1 MAINLAS
8 KYSDQIAEVF
18 TRASFIKGKT
28 AETYDLTGVKTLKVY
43 TPITVEEVDYD
54 RDGGLKRYGDV
65 TEMQDVVQELTMT
78 QDKAFTLTIDK
89 GNNLD
94 QNLVKN
100 AADMLRL
107 QLNEKSTPAADK
119 YAFKRFVTMA
129 GSIVESAKPT
139 KANIISKIADASQ
152 ALDDALVPDDNRYLY
167 LTSEMYKLVC
177 TSDEFAGVDVLAR
190 QSIAK
195 GVCGEVFG
203 MNVVRV
209 PKSYLPEDVYFLVA
223 HKDAVLMPYKIADA
237 KVHEDPV
244 GVSGALIEGRHY
256 YDAYV
261 LGAKC
266 GGVYALVE
274 RTDHQP
280 GQDYRV
286 RQGALH
292 PGRLGSALLGF
303 RKGLRCR
310 HCADAGD
317 RLQDP
322 RILRAV
328 RRVSVRGSGRLNSN
342 SR

>member
-152 ALDDALVPDDNRYLY
+152 ALDDALVPDDNRYLNRKNRIP
-167 LTSEMYKLVC
+167 TSFSKLFNQFPVH
-177 TSDEFAGVDVLAR
+177 F
-190 QSIAK
+190 K
-195 GVCGEVFG
+195 GKRFNLVSVCGCFI
-203 MNVVRV
+203 R
-209 PKSYLPEDVYFLVA
+209 KQICFFLF
-223 HKDAVLMPYKIADA
+223 MPHHHIL
-237 KVHEDPV
+237 HW
-244 GVSGALIEGRHY
+244 IEGNK
-256 YDAYV
+256 
-261 LGAKC
+261 L
-266 GGVYALVE
+266 
-274 RTDHQP
+274 
-280 GQDYRV
+280 
-286 RQGALH
+286 
-292 PGRLGSALLGF
+292 F
-303 RKGLRCR
+303 RKYRK
-310 HCADAGD
+310 
-317 RLQDP
+317 P
-322 RILRAV
+322 E
-328 RRVSVRGSGRLNSN
+328 
-342 SR
+342 